1 VLLAAPD
8 FSQEEERM
16 KVPLAHRMGTI
27 TLKRLPTLLA
37 VALLA
42 AACSSRLQ
50 SIPESID
57 EPVEAESGS
66 AAEAAPAQDLATETS
81 PPPDPTTPPVE
92 VFIEPTLAPIPEQE
106 ITAEEEP
113 GIAVPAEIGIF
124 AEMRDNLAGGEQAP
138 DFEIRALGNSTFSL
152 SAQRGAYVLV
162 VPTAIGCG
170 ECVFTMNQL
179 AAAYPDYRDSNL
191 KLVLINMYPD
201 DVPESWEGYAEA
213 FPELGAIWGVV
224 SSVDFVVDYEIRSL
238 GTILLVDPEGK
249 LVFRSDRPLIEDEL
263 RQLFELATS

>member
-1 VLLAAPD
+1 
-8 FSQEEERM
+8 M
-16 KVPLAHRMGTI
+16 KVPLVSWIGAN
-27 TLKRLPTLLA
+27 TLRRIAASLA
-37 VALLA
+37 VAFLA

-50 SIPESID
+50 TIPESID

-66 AAEAAPAQDLATETS
+66 AADGVAPQDLARETS
-81 PPPDPTTPPVE
+81 PPPDPTSPPVE

-124 AEMRDNLAGGEQAP
+124 AEMRDNLAIGNLAP
-138 DFEIRALGNSTFSL
+138 DFDARAMGNSVFSL
-152 SAQRGAYVLV
+152 AAQRGSYVLV

-170 ECVFTMNQL
+170 DCVFTMNQL
-179 AAAYPDYRDSNL
+179 AAAYPDYRDTNL
-191 KLVLINMYPD
+191 KLVLLNMYPE

-224 SSVDFVVDYEIRSL
+224 SSVDFVVDYDIRSL

-263 RQLFELATS
+263 RQLFGLATS

>member
-1 VLLAAPD
+1 
-8 FSQEEERM
+8 M

-27 TLKRLPTLLA
+27 TLKRLPTLLV

-81 PPPDPTTPPVE
+81 PPPEPTSAPIE
-92 VFIEPTLAPIPEQE
+92 VSIEPTL
-106 ITAEEEP
+106 
-113 GIAVPAEIGIF
+113 VPAQEQVISADQATEPAAPAAIGIF
-124 AEMRDNLAGGEQAP
+124 AEMRDNLASGEQAP

-201 DVPESWEGYAEA
+201 DVPESWDAYVEA
-213 FPELGAIWGVV
+213 YPELGAIWGVV
-224 SSVDFVVDYEIRSL
+224 SSVDFVVDYDIRSL

-263 RQLFELATS
+263 HQLFGLATS